1 MTTLPGPW
9 GAVLYDTTTTHVR
22 TAPRRPAFRHRGCL
36 WLVDLDH
43 LPPVPRPLRPLAR
56 FRPQDHALEPS
67 GEELT
72 IRQELERYLAGHDV
86 RLGDGRVLMLTQARS
101 LGYVFNPLTVY
112 WCRDGAGRPLCTV
125 AEVHNTYGGRHR
137 YLLPPDPEGQGE
149 TPKDFPV
156 SPFFPVDGH
165 YRMVLPEPG
174 ERLRLT
180 VHLERDGGRAFTAT
194 VHGTARP
201 AGPAALLR
209 AALTHPFATWAVS
222 LHIRYRGIRL
232 WLSGLPVHPRPP
244 DRQGSPVHPRPPDR
258 QGSPDRPPRR
268 ADNAPP
274 PPTPTPTEE
283 VPTP

>member
-1 MTTLPGPW
+1 MPGPW
-9 GAVLYDTTTTHVR
+9 GAVLYDTVTTHVR
-22 TAPRRPAFRHRGCL
+22 TSPRRPPFRHRGYL

-43 LPPVPRPLRPLAR
+43 LPALPRPLRPLAR
-56 FRPQDHALEPS
+56 FRPRDHELS
-67 GEELT
+67 RSNGELT
-72 IRQELERYLAGHDV
+72 IRQELARYLDGHGI
-86 RLGDGRVLMLTQARS
+86 RLGDGQVLMLTQARS

-112 WCRDGAGRPLCTV
+112 WCRDASGRPLCTV

-137 YLLPPDPEGQGE
+137 YLLPPDPEGRGE
-149 TPKDFPV
+149 TAKDFPV
-156 SPFFPVDGH
+156 SPFFPVDGR

-180 VHLERDGGRAFTAT
+180 VHLERGGHPAFTAT
-194 VHGTARP
+194 VLGTARP

-232 WLSGLPVHPRPP
+232 WLDGLPVHPRP
-244 DRQGSPVHPRPPDR
+244 GARPSRSVPK
-258 QGSPDRPPRR
+258 P
-268 ADNAPP
+268 APP
-274 PPTPTPTEE
+274 TTE